1 MDHQASANDVP
12 LPVSC
17 LRMLPGAVLPISVV
31 SSDDEEATL
40 TPMSLSSSF
49 EHAVMGADSNMQ
61 STNEGNAV
69 SETQPQTMDDVMQR
83 LRNIG
88 DRYDP
93 QVQTEVDSMQTT
105 VGTEIETQRLEG
117 MLGRYV

>member
-17 LRMLPGAVLPISVV
+17 LRILPGAVLPISVG

-49 EHAVMGADSNMQ
+49 EHATMGADSNMQ

-69 SETQPQTMDDVMQR
+69 SETQPPPMDDVMQR

-88 DRYDP
+88 DGYGT

-117 MLGRYV
+117 MLERYV